1 MAKRTIKQSKKH
13 NLLQSATFFCFIF
26 IFGIILLTLLCLSWI
41 PYCKE
46 TDLPLPNILSLII
59 GLIITIPIYFLTRKI
74 SISEHAFKII
84 LPITFI
90 SFYILQLIML
100 YFTYFHTGWDA
111 GYLNSLSDS
120 VVTTGSVPSD
130 DTYLSLYPNNTFLTA
145 IFAIIKS
152 VPFFGHQYF
161 LVLVINALLVNL
173 ACLFTC
179 LSIKKIKSSKTAL
192 LSLLIL
198 IPLLLFSPWIIIP
211 YSDTF
216 GILLPILTFYL
227 YISCHKWWKYP
238 IITFVSIIGYFIKP
252 TIIIMFIAII
262 MVELFNHRFTKPNF
276 LTKQNFKRIGITFGS
291 ILLAFL
297 IRFGANQYI
306 GFHQDQSVKPISFV
320 HYLAM
325 GQNDENCGK
334 YSGIDAEESKYGTS
348 FELNKFK
355 DRLLARTPC
364 TQLNFFI
371 KKLLTNYD
379 NGTFAWS
386 GEGHF
391 YFNIP
396 ERDNNILTSYFY
408 KTGEH
413 YLIFVQ
419 VSQIIWL
426 FILFGCLFIKYQN
439 PNSHLVLY
447 ISLIGL
453 FLFVTLFEARARY
466 LFCYAPIFV
475 ICAVIGYSNL
485 KNSLYARFN
494 RSSKTSSPH
503 PANLAKA

>member
-1 MAKRTIKQSKKH
+1 MPKRIPKQQRKLSL
-13 NLLQSATFFCFIF
+13 LLQNTTFFCSIF
-26 IFGIILLTLLCLSWI
+26 IFGIILLTLLCFSWI
-41 PYCKE
+41 SYCKE
-46 TDLPLPNILSLII
+46 TDLPIPNIISLFI
-59 GLIITIPIYFLTRKI
+59 GLAIAVPIYFLTRRI
-74 SISEHAFKII
+74 SISEHTFKII
-84 LPITFI
+84 IPIAFI
-90 SFYILQLIML
+90 SFYILQIVML

-120 VVTTGSVPSD
+120 VVATGSVPSD

-152 VPFFGHQYF
+152 IPFFGHQYF
-161 LVLVINALLVNL
+161 LVLIINALLVNL

-179 LSIKKIKSSKTAL
+179 LSIKKIKSPKTAL

-198 IPLLLFSPWIIIP
+198 MPLLLFSPWIIIP

-216 GILLPILTFYL
+216 GILLPILAFYL

-238 IITFVSIIGYFIKP
+238 IITFISIIGYFIKP
-252 TIIIMFIAII
+252 TVIIMFIAIVI
-262 MVELFNHRFTKPNF
+262 VELFNYNFTKQN
-276 LTKQNFKRIGITFGS
+276 LLSRQNFKRIGITIGS

-325 GQNDENCGK
+325 GQNDGTCGK

-364 TQLNFFI
+364 MQLNVFI

-396 ERDNNILTSYFY
+396 ERDDNILTSYFY

-413 YLIFVQ
+413 YLI
-419 VSQIIWL
+419 
-426 FILFGCLFIKYQN
+426 
-439 PNSHLVLY
+439 
-447 ISLIGL
+447 SLDRKS
-453 FLFVTLFEARARY
+453 V
-466 LFCYAPIFV
+466 V
-475 ICAVIGYSNL
+475 
-485 KNSLYARFN
+485 
-494 RSSKTSSPH
+494 
-503 PANLAKA
+503 